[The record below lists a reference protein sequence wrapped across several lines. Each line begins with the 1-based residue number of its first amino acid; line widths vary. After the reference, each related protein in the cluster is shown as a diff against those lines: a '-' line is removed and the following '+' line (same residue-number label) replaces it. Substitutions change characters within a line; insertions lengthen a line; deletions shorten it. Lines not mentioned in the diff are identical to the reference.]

1 MLVVDILRFIKP
13 KKLSLPPK
21 KPGPNLNAPR
31 EDWYGKEFYRAS
43 DNILQGAVLWSPEF
57 GNGGVKQGG
66 SLDFYLAV
74 KKWGFEF
81 TREGDRLRSHYM
93 RFQPGGNYYKW
104 ISDGDLLAWVLIDF
118 RSTIPAVS
126 HPGKRSRFD
135 SSR

>member
-1 MLVVDILRFIKP
+1 M
-13 KKLSLPPK
+13 
-21 KPGPNLNAPR
+21 
-31 EDWYGKEFYRAS
+31 
-43 DNILQGAVLWSPEF
+43 QGAVLWSPEF